1 MSCLRVSTPARKP
14 ASQLRRW
21 AWLFAFVAL
30 AATAEE
36 LDGIRYRVLAPGSAE
51 SAADTARRMLE
62 LLAEGKLDEAA
73 AMSNAP
79 QRRRQVLDDY
89 LKRVGDAEFKRIF
102 AHYASP
108 PNRLVAEVAIG
119 DRRLLVWQLAG
130 AGQVLA
136 GQYFVHDGE
145 RFVLDDVP
153 NAERAQLGRVLQ
165 AYRSGKS
172 KP

>member
-1 MSCLRVSTPARKP
+1 M
-14 ASQLRRW
+14 
-21 AWLFAFVAL
+21 
-30 AATAEE
+30 
-36 LDGIRYRVLAPGSAE
+36 DGIRYRVIAPGSAE
-51 SAADTARRMLE
+51 SAAETAKRMLE

-79 QRRRQVLDDY
+79 QRRREVLDDY

-102 AHYASP
+102 AQYGSP

-119 DRRLLVWQLAG
+119 DRRLLVWQLVG

-136 GQYFVHDGE
+136 GQYFVRNGE

-153 NAERAQLGRVLQ
+153 NTERAQLGRVLQ

-172 KP
+172 TP

>member
-1 MSCLRVSTPARKP
+1 MRVSTPARKP
-14 ASQLRRW
+14 APLLKHW
-21 AWLFAFVAL
+21 VWLLAFVAA
-30 AATAEE
+30 AATAQE
-36 LDGIRYRVLAPGSAE
+36 LDGIRYRVLAPGSAD
-51 SAADTARRMLE
+51 SAAPTAQRMLA
-62 LLAEGKLDEAA
+62 LLAEGKIEDVA

-102 AHYASP
+102 AQYASP

-136 GQYFVHDGE
+136 GQYFVRDGE

-153 NAERAQLGRVLQ
+153 NTERAQLGRVLQ
-165 AYRSGKS
+165 AYRTGKS